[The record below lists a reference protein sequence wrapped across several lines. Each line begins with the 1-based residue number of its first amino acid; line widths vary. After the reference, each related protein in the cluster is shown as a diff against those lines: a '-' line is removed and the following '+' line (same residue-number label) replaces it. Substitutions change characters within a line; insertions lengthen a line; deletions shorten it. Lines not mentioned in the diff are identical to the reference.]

1 MANTRK
7 DIVPPAVE
15 SAQDTA
21 APAVEPA
28 LDTAAPAAPAA
39 EPAPDVPQQDVPEQ
53 DAEPAKPRPF
63 LSEGTRHDLE
73 QWGKAT
79 DPITGAVFVRDAD
92 TGEVTVVEQPG
103 V

>member
-28 LDTAAPAAPAA
+28 LDTAAPAV
-39 EPAPDVPQQDVPEQ
+39 PAPESAPDVPEQ

-73 QWGKAT
+73 QWGEAT
-79 DPITGAVFVRDAD
+79 DPITGAVFRRDAD